1 MRQDEKTLRVRLK
14 TGEWIVRKAVVE
26 FLVGRVY
33 FVLVNTDNTP
43 EAFCIENILSAELL
57 SKGEFVPIALTKA
70 GKK

>member
-1 MRQDEKTLRVRLK
+1 MKQEKTLRVRLK

-26 FLVGRVY
+26 YLIGRVY

-43 EAFCIENILSAELL
+43 EAFCIENILSAEIL
-57 SKGEFVPIALTKA
+57 SKGEFVRIALNKA